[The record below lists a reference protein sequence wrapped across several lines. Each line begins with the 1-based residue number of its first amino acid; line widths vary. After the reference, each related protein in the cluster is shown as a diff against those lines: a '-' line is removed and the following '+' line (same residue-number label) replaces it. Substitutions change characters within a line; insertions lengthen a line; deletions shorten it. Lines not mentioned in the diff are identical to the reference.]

1 MSYIWVSLSLSRSL
15 ALSVFVRVRVYIRT
29 HGAIFI
35 YSFFSSSLFLLHFHC
50 KKKVW
55 CQSRGTNGAVT
66 ERWRSV
72 YSAVAIAGCVL
83 FLAPFFFSLFYTF
96 TYFVSSST
104 PALIISYSSSSSSVF
119 FFFFFSCSY
128 WIISSVTESEARASG
143 TPLFLLLFLLHFD
156 SSNNFSFAY
165 SCRIQ
170 VVENDWDENPVP
182 FTHRIVIHR
191 DFIW

>member
-119 FFFFFSCSY
+119 FFFSCSY